1 MYKFIEKQ
9 KITKIKNLEKDFKK
23 LTKFFIKKK
32 FYSWWFFEVSRL
44 DFRPWGGL
52 NSENFYDIKKK
63 TKQFSIQLL
72 KDFFILV
79 FIIRG
84 VFYKKQNIFYKNIF
98 IQKKLF

>member
-44 DFRPWGGL
+44 DF
-52 NSENFYDIKKK
+52 
-63 TKQFSIQLL
+63 
-72 KDFFILV
+72 
-79 FIIRG
+79 
-84 VFYKKQNIFYKNIF
+84 
-98 IQKKLF
+98 